1 MKVNK
6 EDKWLLVSCLQ
17 KSIRK
22 GFSDLALNYA
32 DKLYELERDYLLYRL
47 SLIALEDVGLGN
59 IDLVH
64 DFLST
69 EMKKSKIEARGGK
82 DYVMQVV
89 EDLAL
94 SVKDRSASDITA
106 LALFHHEPVSKSK
119 TQEEIFIDINEPIVN
134 RVIAG
139 WKILG
144 GKKHKNILV
153 GLEEQHDFERFFAL
167 NQKIV
172 KNSKILDIL
181 KYSNAIHKEPHFIAF
196 GILYSLYENDLTQQ
210 TKVGKYITGQSFNK
224 DYPIQLVQNKWLIDG
239 VDWHTKEGKGAIF
252 EFSKT
257 HTGLNKYLKTM
268 ELDIE
273 KINSVLGMLLFRQ
286 NGHHVD
292 KRLVY
297 PASVQILKANQQL
310 TFKSLVNNDLADF
323 NHALKLFENSVPVLN
338 EKIKEQFTTAN
349 PQYFPF

>member
-32 DKLYELERDYLLYRL
+32 DKLYELDKDYLLYRL
-47 SLIALEDVGLGN
+47 SLIAIEDIGLGN
-59 IDLVH
+59 IDLIH

-69 EMKKSKIEARGGK
+69 EIKKAKIEARGGK

-89 EDLAL
+89 EDLSL
-94 SVKDRSASDITA
+94 SVKDRSASD
-106 LALFHHEPVSKSK
+106 LASLVLFQHESNNAK
-119 TQEEIFIDINEPIVN
+119 TSEKIFLDINESITN
-134 RVIAG
+134 RALAG
-139 WKILG
+139 WQVLG
-144 GKKHKNILV
+144 SKKHKNSLV
-153 GLEEQHDFERFFAL
+153 NLDEQHDFERFFAL

-172 KNSKILDIL
+172 NNNKILDIL
-181 KYSNAIHKEPHFIAF
+181 RYCNTIHKEPNFIVL
-196 GILYSLYENDLTQQ
+196 GLLYSLYEKDLSQK
-210 TKVGKYITGQSFNK
+210 TKMGKYITGQSVNK
-224 DYPIQLVQNKWLIDG
+224 DYPIELVQNKWLIDG
-239 VDWHTKEGKGAIF
+239 IDWHTKEGKGAIF
-252 EFSKT
+252 EFSKA

-268 ELDIE
+268 ELNIE
-273 KINSVLGMLLFRQ
+273 TMNAVLGMLLFRH

-297 PASVQILKANQQL
+297 SASVNVLKSNQQL
-310 TFKSLVNNDLADF
+310 TFKTLVNNDGADF
-323 NHALKLFENSVPVLN
+323 SHALKLFENSTPILN
-338 EKIKEQFTTAN
+338 QKIKEQFTTAN